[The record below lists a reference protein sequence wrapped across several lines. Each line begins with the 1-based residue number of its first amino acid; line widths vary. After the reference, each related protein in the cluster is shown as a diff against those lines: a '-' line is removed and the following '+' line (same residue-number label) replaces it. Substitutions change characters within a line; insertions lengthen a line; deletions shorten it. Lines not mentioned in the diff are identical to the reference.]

1 MNLLPFPRP
10 ILLSLPITLF
20 LTLISLP
27 VLAQSQF
34 ARGTGPILAGA
45 AAKEI
50 TPIDARGRLWQEPY
64 TDDNGNGRYDAPNP
78 LNPSAQ
84 ADHFTDTNHNGKWDG
99 PFLAGFRHK
108 RDYYTATGVH
118 DPLWTRVLVLQAGK
132 LKMAWVALDVVGFA
146 YPDVRKIRKAAAG
159 LGFSRIIIASTH
171 THEGVDTMGL
181 WGPNPFTDGKDPR
194 MMDFIQNQTVAA
206 LREAERQ
213 LQPARITLAKTTLP
227 DSFGRILKD
236 RRDPIVLDTH
246 LTAMKIED
254 LKGGTIAT
262 VVNASIHPET
272 MGGKGSLI
280 TSDFP
285 HYLREGIEKGG
296 FRIQGKTVKGLGGV
310 AIYFNGAVGG
320 LMTTLGAEVK
330 DESGKVLPQRSWEK
344 MQRIG
349 ELMAGAALEALRE
362 QKPAAIDTILVQSNT
377 ILLPIDNQY
386 LRALTGKG
394 VIRRESYTNGRPAKG
409 PEVGQ
414 EIMTEVDLIS
424 LSHPGA
430 NSEHRSAETDTPLAQ
445 IVTLP
450 GELFPEIALG
460 GYLSDAKTCWAVTD
474 RKKAMDGIGKERI
487 AASKPG
493 VAKEPVLMDHLKAPF
508 VFLFGLAND
517 ELGYIVPANDFV
529 FPTYNP
535 GPVFGVDRC
544 GSKDHY
550 EETLSASSEMAPRVT
565 RALLELIENQHPGMG
580 GRGSVKGTGPA
591 AP

>member
-1 MNLLPFPRP
+1 MLLPLTVT
-10 ILLSLPITLF
+10 LL
-20 LTLISLP
+20 LTLLPWP

-45 AAKEI
+45 AVRPI
-50 TPIDARGRLWQEPY
+50 TPIDARGHLWQEPY
-64 TDDNGNGRYDAPNP
+64 TDANGNGRYDAPNP
-78 LNPSAQ
+78 FNPSAK
-84 ADHFTDTNHNGKWDG
+84 ADPFTDKNHNGKWDG
-99 PFLAGFRHK
+99 PFLAGFKHK
-108 RDYYTATGVH
+108 GDYYTATGVH

-146 YPDVRKIRKAAAG
+146 YPDVRRIRKAAAG

-171 THEGVDTMGL
+171 THEGIDTMGL

-194 MMDFIQNQTVAA
+194 LMDYIQNQTVAA
-206 LREAERQ
+206 LREAQRE

-227 DSFGRILKD
+227 DNFGRILKD

-246 LTAMKIED
+246 LTAMKIDD
-254 LKGGTIAT
+254 LKGNTIAT

-272 MGGKGSLI
+272 LGGKGSLI

-296 FRIQGKTVKGLGGV
+296 FQIQGQPVKGLGGI

-362 QKPAAIDTILVQSNT
+362 QRPADIDTLLAQSNT
-377 ILLPIDNQY
+377 ILLPIDNKY
-386 LRALTGKG
+386 LRTLTAKG
-394 VIRRESYTNGRPAKG
+394 VIRRESYTDGRPAKA
-409 PEVGQ
+409 PEVGR
-414 EIMTEVDLIS
+414 EIMTEVDLVTF
-424 LSHPGA
+424 SHSGTD
-430 NSEHRSAETDTPLAQ
+430 SEPRSAEADTPLAQ
-445 IVTLP
+445 IITLP

-460 GYLSDAKTCWAVTD
+460 GYLSDTKNCWKVTD

-493 VAKEPVLMDHLKAPF
+493 VPKEPVLMDYLKAPYI
-508 VFLFGLAND
+508 FLFGLAND

-565 RALLELIENQHPGMG
+565 RALLELIENQP
-580 GRGSVKGTGPA
+580 RGTDDKGIVEETGPS